1 MTNQE
6 LFFDVLKT
14 HRESKNIEIS
24 EICEFTKINQK
35 YIEAI
40 ECGDFN
46 ILPTVYMRLFLR
58 SYVIF
63 IGEDPIKALQDFEM
77 HTTGKINKT
86 PTIEALPISDGLNSQ
101 EMINNL
107 KSSPQIPPKQIAT
120 GIIVLIGLFLILYWA
135 GQITSNQS
143 IDDGSSTKEQIE
155 KSAYISEESPIESL
169 EKKNQRNE
177 SQNKIITNSTNKES
191 ELIIN
196 KNNKEIFDN
205 NPLNNTDFNI
215 KDRVKQSTNII
226 EIEKPYKLS
235 IKTLDKTKINIS
247 KSNDSLSVVLIN
259 SIVPKGSNFIF
270 NFESTINFEFWDN
283 SHIELKLNKI
293 SLDTFLSNDGLS
305 IRGSYESEKSQ
316 LYLSFYKK

>member
-1 MTNQE
+1 
-6 LFFDVLKT
+6 
-14 HRESKNIEIS
+14 
-24 EICEFTKINQK
+24 
-35 YIEAI
+35 
-40 ECGDFN
+40 
-46 ILPTVYMRLFLR
+46 
-58 SYVIF
+58 
-63 IGEDPIKALQDFEM
+63 
-77 HTTGKINKT
+77 
-86 PTIEALPISDGLNSQ
+86 
-101 EMINNL
+101 
-107 KSSPQIPPKQIAT
+107 
-120 GIIVLIGLFLILYWA
+120 
-135 GQITSNQS
+135 
-143 IDDGSSTKEQIE
+143 
-155 KSAYISEESPIESL
+155 
-169 EKKNQRNE
+169 QRNE